1 MPYVVPFDIFGL
13 VFTFPLRPGLAI
25 REFHTSFWAASLS
38 TCHHERRI
46 DRDTGQPSREF
57 GPAIEAVQMNV
68 GSHPR
73 FLNYIFC
80 IGVVSGDL
88 TDSFECYM

>member
-57 GPAIEAVQMNV
+57 GPAIDAVQMRRLSSTLPELHLLHRR
-68 GSHPR
+68 G
-73 FLNYIFC
+73 FW
-80 IGVVSGDL
+80 
-88 TDSFECYM
+88 